1 MINTFTFLTL
11 LLLFV
16 RIYSLVS
23 ILFLS
28 GKRVQFAERI
38 TVFILL
44 FEVLTIFLYTFF
56 SSFRYLLPPALMLL
70 KTQKIFILKNFS
82 VTLLIYSILDL
93 ALGFT
98 FGSQNIFK
106 FINRFL
112 VGIIL
117 LTNIIYGFMLITLHY
132 PSCFSRIIFTSSIII
147 SGFNP

>member
-44 FEVLTIFLYTFF
+44 FEILTIFLYTFF

-117 LTNIIYGFMLITLHY
+117 LTNIIYGFMLI
-132 PSCFSRIIFTSSIII
+132 I
-147 SGFNP
+147 

>member
-23 ILFLS
+23 LLFLS
-28 GKRVQFAERI
+28 EKRVQFAERI

-56 SSFRYLLPPALMLL
+56 NSFRYLLPPVLMLL
-70 KTQKIFILKNFS
+70 KTQKFFILKNFS
-82 VTLLIYSILDL
+82 VTLLMYSILNL
-93 ALGFT
+93 ALAFT

-117 LTNIIYGFMLITLHY
+117 LTNIIYGFMLI
-132 PSCFSRIIFTSSIII
+132 I
-147 SGFNP
+147 

>member
-38 TVFILL
+38 TVSILL
-44 FEVLTIFLYTFF
+44 FEVLTIFLYAFF
-56 SSFRYLLPPALMLL
+56 SSFRYLLPPVLMLL

-82 VTLLIYSILDL
+82 VTLLIYSILNL
-93 ALGFT
+93 ALALT

-117 LTNIIYGFMLITLHY
+117 LTNIIYGFVLI
-132 PSCFSRIIFTSSIII
+132 I
-147 SGFNP
+147 

>member
-82 VTLLIYSILDL
+82 ITLLIYSILDL

-117 LTNIIYGFMLITLHY
+117 LTNIIYGFMLI
-132 PSCFSRIIFTSSIII
+132 I
-147 SGFNP
+147 

>member
-38 TVFILL
+38 TVSILL

-56 SSFRYLLPPALMLL
+56 SSFRYLLPPVLMLL
-70 KTQKIFILKNFS
+70 KTQKFFILKNFS
-82 VTLLIYSILDL
+82 VTLLTYSILNL
-93 ALGFT
+93 ALAFT

-117 LTNIIYGFMLITLHY
+117 LTNIIYGFVLI
-132 PSCFSRIIFTSSIII
+132 I
-147 SGFNP
+147 

>member
-16 RIYSLVS
+16 HIYSLVS

-93 ALGFT
+93 ALSFT

-117 LTNIIYGFMLITLHY
+117 LTNIIYGFMLI
-132 PSCFSRIIFTSSIII
+132 I
-147 SGFNP
+147 

>member
-44 FEVLTIFLYTFF
+44 FEVLF
-56 SSFRYLLPPALMLL
+56 ALH
-70 KTQKIFILKNFS
+70 
-82 VTLLIYSILDL
+82 V
-93 ALGFT
+93 
-98 FGSQNIFK
+98 K
-106 FINRFL
+106 F
-112 VGIIL
+112 
-117 LTNIIYGFMLITLHY
+117 
-132 PSCFSRIIFTSSIII
+132 
-147 SGFNP
+147 

>member
-28 GKRVQFAERI
+28 EKRVQFAERI

-98 FGSQNIFK
+98 FRSQNIFK

-117 LTNIIYGFMLITLHY
+117 LTNIIYGFMLI
-132 PSCFSRIIFTSSIII
+132 I
-147 SGFNP
+147 

>member
-38 TVFILL
+38 TVSILL
-44 FEVLTIFLYTFF
+44 FEVLTIFLYAFF
-56 SSFRYLLPPALMLL
+56 SSFRYLLPPVLMLL

-82 VTLLIYSILDL
+82 VTLLIYSILNL
-93 ALGFT
+93 ALDFT

-117 LTNIIYGFMLITLHY
+117 LTNIIYGFVLI
-132 PSCFSRIIFTSSIII
+132 I
-147 SGFNP
+147 

>member
-93 ALGFT
+93 ALSFT

-117 LTNIIYGFMLITLHY
+117 LTNIIYGFVLI
-132 PSCFSRIIFTSSIII
+132 I
-147 SGFNP
+147 

>member
-23 ILFLS
+23 LLFLS
-28 GKRVQFAERI
+28 EKRVQFAERI

-44 FEVLTIFLYTFF
+44 FEVLTIFLYTFLN
-56 SSFRYLLPPALMLL
+56 SFRYLLPPVLMLL
-70 KTQKIFILKNFS
+70 KTKKFFILKNFS
-82 VTLLIYSILDL
+82 VTLLTYSILNL
-93 ALGFT
+93 ALAFT

-117 LTNIIYGFMLITLHY
+117 LTNIIYGFMLI
-132 PSCFSRIIFTSSIII
+132 I
-147 SGFNP
+147 

>member
-38 TVFILL
+38 TVSILL
-44 FEVLTIFLYTFF
+44 FEVLTIFLYAFF
-56 SSFRYLLPPALMLL
+56 SSFRYLLPPVLMLL

-82 VTLLIYSILDL
+82 VTLLIYSILNL
-93 ALGFT
+93 ALVFT

-117 LTNIIYGFMLITLHY
+117 LTNIIYGFMLI
-132 PSCFSRIIFTSSIII
+132 I
-147 SGFNP
+147 

>member
-38 TVFILL
+38 TVSILL
-44 FEVLTIFLYTFF
+44 FEVLTIFLYAFF
-56 SSFRYLLPPALMLL
+56 NSFRYLLPPVLMLL

-82 VTLLIYSILDL
+82 VTLLIYSILNL
-93 ALGFT
+93 ALVFT

-117 LTNIIYGFMLITLHY
+117 LTNIIYGFVLI
-132 PSCFSRIIFTSSIII
+132 I
-147 SGFNP
+147 